1 MSSFNKLFSK
11 YKTYDDSQGRG
22 SVEEWRNF
30 FNEKM
35 SSSDAVK
42 LIKKEDPL
50 KILGLDSMPT
60 MYELK
65 EAYRKL
71 VMIHHPDRG
80 GDPVHCKKIIAAF
93 TLLEK
98 QLR

>member
-1 MSSFNKLFSK
+1 MSSFNKLFAR
-11 YKTYDDSQGRG
+11 YKTYDDSKGRG

-35 SSSDAVK
+35 SSSDALN

-50 KILGLDSMPT
+50 KILGLDSTPT
-60 MYELK
+60 MHELK
-65 EAYRKL
+65 EVYRKL

-80 GDPVHCKKIIAAF
+80 GDPVYCKKVIAAF
-93 TLLEK
+93 AILENK
-98 QLR
+98 IK